1 MDLANTKTQI
11 ILIVCAIVWVA
22 CAINPHDFEAWL
34 LEQFAILCALAV
46 LAWCVYHRIHF
57 TTSSQISIALLFIVH
72 TIGTHFT
79 YSLTPYD
86 SFLQSLA
93 GFSLN
98 DLCGWER
105 NHYDR
110 FVHLLYGVCLALPV
124 AGVLIQRLQIS
135 TFTARFLAFHIVVS
149 TSAIYELIEWAA
161 AVLFGG
167 DLGAL
172 YLGTQGDIWDA
183 QADIA
188 IAAAGQLVVYAAC
201 FVVSKI
207 KIKRGAGP

>member
-34 LEQFAILCALAV
+34 LEQFATLCALAV

-135 TFTARFLAFHIVVS
+135 TFTARFLAFHIIVS
-149 TSAIYELIEWAA
+149 TSAIYELIEWTA

-167 DLGAL
+167 DLGTL